1 MCRTWWWISSEAGWK
16 KQGSAP
22 DDRSSCLEN
31 PRPEGA
37 ESSLTENA
45 ASPLQAEPAHIA
57 SAGAAKGGINSILTA
72 TLLHLLTVVIS
83 VHARLMRTWGQTAK
97 TGGQTGRFPIAG
109 ANSSQPASPFDPLKQ
124 PFNLE
129 IRPFPVKQFTFS
141 ELRCYHSL
149 CSAYA
154 SPARTPNF
162 HPLLSSMCLCLL
174 PARGTCPDPPG
185 TAPPVT

>member
-16 KQGSAP
+16 KQRSAP

-72 TLLHLLTVVIS
+72 TLLHFLTVVIS

-97 TGGQTGRFPIAG
+97 TGGQTGRFPISD

-129 IRPFPVKQFTFS
+129 IRPFPAKHFTFRYS
-141 ELRCYHSL
+141 DATIPHVP
-149 CSAYA
+149 
-154 SPARTPNF
+154 PAPV
-162 HPLLSSMCLCLL
+162 PS
-174 PARGTCPDPPG
+174 
-185 TAPPVT
+185 APPTSIRFCPRSACACYLRAAPAPICPAQLHS